1 MSKTIGSWTLG
12 KARLEI
18 SAHEPGAPDYRL
30 TLTLPDTSVVVS
42 GISQEELIALAGVSV
57 AVQQKE
63 PLERWDGQSGG

>member
-1 MSKTIGSWTLG
+1 MSKTIGTWMLG

-18 SAHEPGAPDYRL
+18 SAHEPGADYRL